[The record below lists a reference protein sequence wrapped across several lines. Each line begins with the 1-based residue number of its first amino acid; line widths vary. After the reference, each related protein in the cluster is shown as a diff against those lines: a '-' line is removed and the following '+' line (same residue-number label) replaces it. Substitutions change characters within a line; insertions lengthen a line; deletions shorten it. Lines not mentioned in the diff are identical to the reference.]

1 MNLLFINS
9 VVHELSG
16 RHLFEAR
23 NIVLSIVHGLRLR
36 TVFLYFVD
44 FPAVSKQL
52 FYTCGTQADLHVELD
67 GVHAEDLV
75 ADV

>member
-1 MNLLFINS
+1 MVFFNNKNKEIIAKKYTFTLP
-9 VVHELSG
+9 
-16 RHLFEAR
+16 R